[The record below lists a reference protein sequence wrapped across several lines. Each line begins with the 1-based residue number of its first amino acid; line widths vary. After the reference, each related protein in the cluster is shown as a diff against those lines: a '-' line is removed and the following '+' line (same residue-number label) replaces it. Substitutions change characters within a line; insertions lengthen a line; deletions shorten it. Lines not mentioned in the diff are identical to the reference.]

1 MARCRYCW
9 TEGHNRRTC
18 PTLTERMKQR
28 AESVIEQGFPDH
40 YFVKE
45 YQERITP
52 NSKKPSQ
59 QTCSY
64 CQVRG
69 HTRRKCDVLQKDK
82 EWFAK
87 HHNEHVRLAHDYI
100 VSSPIGIG
108 SLFKRKIGRYDYS
121 IGEYKYTTSMYV
133 LTGFEYK
140 KKVVCGNMPI
150 CATLVDPAGGGIIPI
165 DLRNYVINPEYGQGY
180 SSGTTLFSRDTQTIP
195 SDWVFNQS
203 VTVDTLASHPY
214 FRRIGRKQE
223 DIRFHAFRDRD
234 QAIQMIEQYK
244 GDPRFRLYDDGSFTK
259 ILERYTV
266 AYNRTNIFKDFKSG
280 K

>member
-1 MARCRYCW
+1 MAHCRYCW
-9 TEGHNRRTC
+9 TGGHNRRTC
-18 PTLTERMKQR
+18 PALTERMKQR
-28 AESVIEQGFPDH
+28 AESAIEQGYPDH
-40 YFVKE
+40 DFVKE
-45 YQERITP
+45 YQERIAP
-52 NSKKPSQ
+52 KGKKKSQ
-59 QTCSY
+59 QTCGY
-64 CQVRG
+64 CEEKG

-108 SLFKRKIGRYDYS
+108 SLFKRKIRRYDYS
-121 IGEYKYTTSMYV
+121 NGEYKCTTGICI

-140 KKVVCGNMPI
+140 KRVVSGNMFI
-150 CATLVDPAGGGIIPI
+150 YAILTDPASGCIIPI
-165 DLRNYVINPEYGQGY
+165 DLRNYVINPEYGQQY

-214 FRRIGRKQE
+214 FCRIGHKRE
-223 DIRFHAFRDRD
+223 DLRSGLFRDRD
-234 QAIQMIEQYK
+234 QA
-244 GDPRFRLYDDGSFTK
+244 STK

-266 AYNRTNIFKDFKSG
+266 AYNRVNIFEDFKSW